1 LEKITLVSGLK
12 EINMSQDNKVIW
24 TEGMFLRPQHFQQQ
38 DRNFQNWVETRCSG
52 LQTYSWG
59 LTKLELD
66 QQMLTL
72 GKIALVFCQGVFP
85 DGTPFC
91 IPDQNSLFAPLE
103 IPPDTKNEI
112 IYLSLPVRRT
122 AGKELTWDNNMDE
135 LSRYRLKEIDVKDT
149 HTQFDQDNVTIQSAE
164 LWIRLRLSSQ
174 NQDAFVTI
182 PIAKII
188 EVKTDKQIILDN
200 SFIPTCLNAGA
211 SNQLIGYSKE
221 IEGMLHHRGE
231 AIGQRL
237 GSPGAGGA
245 AEIVDFLYLQII
257 NRYEPLFSHFNSLTQ
272 LHPERLF
279 SNLILMLGELS
290 TITQTN
296 HRPIA
301 LPAYIHEN
309 LTQSFEP
316 VIAALRKALSWEP
329 SYRAIP
335 IPLEEHQQQI
345 RTAIIADRQL
355 LNTADFILA
364 VNAEMSTDK
373 LRTNLPR
380 QTTIATRE
388 KLYDL
393 VHSQVPGIKLNA
405 LAVAP
410 RQIPFHKGM
419 TYFELDKNHSLW
431 KELEKSGTIAMHFSG
446 DYPGLELEFWAI
458 RG

>member
-1 LEKITLVSGLK
+1 MEKITLVSGLK

-380 QTTIATRE
+380 QITIATRE

-419 TYFELDKNHSLW
+419 MYFELDKNHSLW

>member
-1 LEKITLVSGLK
+1 MAGK
-12 EINMSQDNKVIW
+12 NHMSQNNKVIW

-38 DRNFQNWVETRCSG
+38 ERHFRNWIETRCSG
-52 LQTYSWG
+52 LQSYGWG
-59 LTKLELD
+59 LTAFDLD

-72 GKIALVFCQGVFP
+72 GKIALTSCQGIFP
-85 DGTPFC
+85 DGTPFGAL
-91 IPDQNSLFAPLE
+91 DQDFMLAPLD
-103 IPPDTKNEI
+103 ISPDTKNEI

-122 AGKELTWDNNMDE
+122 AGKELAWENDADE

-149 HTQFDQDNVTIQSAE
+149 HTQLDQDSATLQSGE
-164 LWIRLRLSSQ
+164 LWTRLRLSSQ
-174 NQDAFVTI
+174 NRDAFVSI
-182 PIAKII
+182 PIVKII
-188 EVKTDKQIILDN
+188 EVRTDKQIILDKA
-200 SFIPTCLNAGA
+200 FIPTCLNAGA
-211 SNQLIGYSKE
+211 SNQLMGYVRE

-231 AIGQRL
+231 AIAQRL

-290 TITQTN
+290 TITRTS
-296 HRPIA
+296 HRPAA
-301 LPAYIHEN
+301 LPVYVHEN

-316 VIAALRKALSWEP
+316 AMALLRSALSWEP
-329 SYRAIP
+329 SYRAVP
-335 IPLEEHQQQI
+335 IPLEEHPHQI

-364 VNAEMSTDK
+364 ANADIPAEK
-373 LRTNLPR
+373 LRSNFPR
-380 QTTIATRE
+380 QTTIATVE
-388 KLYDL
+388 KLRDL
-393 VHSQVPGIKLNA
+393 VMSQVPGIRLNA

-419 TYFELDKNHSLW
+419 TYFELDRNHSLW

>member
-1 LEKITLVSGLK
+1 
-12 EINMSQDNKVIW
+12 MSQDNKVIW

-38 DRNFQNWVETRCSG
+38 DRNFQSWVETRCSG

-72 GKIALVFCQGVFP
+72 GKIALALCQGVFP

-91 IPDQNSLFAPLE
+91 IPDQKSLFEPLDV
-103 IPPDTKNEI
+103 PPDTKNKI

-122 AGKELTWDNNMDE
+122 AGKELTWDNNRDE

-174 NQDAFVTI
+174 NKDAFVTI

-200 SFIPTCLNAGA
+200 SFIPTCLNVGA

-335 IPLEEHQQQI
+335 IPLEEHPHQI

-364 VNAEMSTDK
+364 VNADITTEK
-373 LRTNLPR
+373 LRSHLPR

-388 KLYDL
+388 KLHDL
-393 VHSQVPGIKLNA
+393 VMSQVPGIKLNA

-431 KELEKSGTIAMHFSG
+431 KELEKNGTIAMHFSG

>member
-1 LEKITLVSGLK
+1 
-12 EINMSQDNKVIW
+12 MIW

-38 DRNFQNWVETRCSG
+38 DRNLQNWIETRCSG

-59 LTKLELD
+59 LTILELD

-72 GKIALVFCQGVFP
+72 GKIALASCQGVFP
-85 DGTPFC
+85 DGTPFS
-91 IPDQNSLFAPLE
+91 IPGHGSLLIPLE
-103 IPPDTKNEI
+103 IPPDTKNAI

-122 AGKELTWDNNMDE
+122 AGKELTWDNDIDE
-135 LSRYRLKEIDVKDT
+135 LSRYRLKEIDLKDT
-149 HTQFDQDNVTIQSAE
+149 HTQFDQDSITIQSGE
-164 LWIRLRLSSQ
+164 LWTRLRLSSQ

-188 EVKTDKQIILDN
+188 EVQTDKQIILDK
-200 SFIPTCLNAGA
+200 SFIPTCLNTSA
-211 SNQLIGYSKE
+211 SKQLVNYSKE

-257 NRYEPLFSHFNSLTQ
+257 NRYEPLFGHFNSLAQ

-279 SNLILMLGELS
+279 STLILMLGELS
-290 TITQTN
+290 TITETG

-301 LPAYIHEN
+301 LPVYSHEN

-316 VIAALRKALSWEP
+316 LINAIRKALSWEP
-329 SYRAIP
+329 AYRAIP
-335 IPLEEHQQQI
+335 ILLEEHPHQI

-364 VNAEMSTDK
+364 VNADIPTDK
-373 LRTNLPR
+373 LRSHFPR
-380 QTTIATRE
+380 QTTIATVE
-388 KLYDL
+388 KLRDL
-393 VHSQVPGIKLNA
+393 VMSQVPGIKLNA

-410 RQIPFHKGM
+410 RQIPFHKGK

-431 KELEKSGTIAMHFSG
+431 KDLEKSGTIAMHFSG

>member
-1 LEKITLVSGLK
+1 
-12 EINMSQDNKVIW
+12 MSQHNKVIW

-38 DRNFQNWVETRCSG
+38 DRHLQSWIETRCGG
-52 LQTYSWG
+52 LQSYGWG
-59 LTKLELD
+59 LTVFELD

-72 GKIALVFCQGVFP
+72 GKITLTSCQGVFP
-85 DGTPFC
+85 DGTPFSTL
-91 IPDQNSLFAPLE
+91 DQGSILAPLE
-103 IPPDTKNEI
+103 VPPDTKNETL
-112 IYLSLPVRRT
+112 YLSLPLRRT
-122 AGKELTWDNNMDE
+122 AGKELTWENNADE

-149 HTQFDQDNVTIQSAE
+149 HTQFDQDSVTLQSGE
-164 LWIRLRLSSQ
+164 LWARLRLSGQ
-174 NQDAFVTI
+174 NQDAFVSI

-188 EVKTDKQIILDN
+188 EVKTDKQIVLDK

-211 SNQLIGYSKE
+211 SNQLIGYVRE
-221 IEGMLHHRGE
+221 IEGVLHHRGE
-231 AIGQRL
+231 AIAQRL

-257 NRYEPLFSHFNSLTQ
+257 NRYEPLFGHFNSLTQ

-290 TITQTN
+290 TITQMN
-296 HRPIA
+296 HRPPA
-301 LPAYIHEN
+301 LPVYVHEN

-316 VIAALRKALSWEP
+316 VMTLLRSALSWEP

-335 IPLEEHQQQI
+335 IPLEEHPHQI

-364 VNAEMSTDK
+364 ANADIPTEK
-373 LRTNLPR
+373 LRSNFPR
-380 QTTIATRE
+380 QTTIATVE
-388 KLYDL
+388 KLRDL
-393 VHSQVPGIKLNA
+393 VMSQVPGIRLNA

-419 TYFELDKNHSLW
+419 TYFELDRNHSLW

>member
-1 LEKITLVSGLK
+1 
-12 EINMSQDNKVIW
+12 MSQNNKVIW

-38 DRNFQNWVETRCSG
+38 DRNFQSWIETRCSG
-52 LQTYSWG
+52 LQIYSWG
-59 LTKLELD
+59 LTILELD
-66 QQMLTL
+66 QPLLAL
-72 GKIALVFCQGVFP
+72 GKIALASCQGVFP

-91 IPDQNSLFAPLE
+91 IPDQNPLFAPLE

-122 AGKELTWDNNMDE
+122 AGKELTWDNNVDE
-135 LSRYRLKEIDVKDT
+135 LSRYRLKEIDVKDA
-149 HTQFDQDNVTIQSAE
+149 HTQFDQDSITIQSGE
-164 LWIRLRLSSQ
+164 LCTRLRLSSQ

-188 EVKTDKQIILDN
+188 EVQTDKQIVLDK
-200 SFIPTCLNAGA
+200 SFIPTCLNTGA
-211 SNQLIGYSKE
+211 SNQLVGYSKE

-301 LPAYIHEN
+301 LPVYIHEN

-316 VIAALRKALSWEP
+316 VMAELRKALSWEP

-335 IPLEEHQQQI
+335 IPLEEHPHQI

-364 VNAEMSTDK
+364 VNAEMPTDK
-373 LRTNLPR
+373 LRSHLPR

-388 KLYDL
+388 KLHDL
-393 VHSQVPGIKLNA
+393 VMSQVPGIKLNA

>member
-1 LEKITLVSGLK
+1 
-12 EINMSQDNKVIW
+12 MSQNNKVIW

-38 DRNFQNWVETRCSG
+38 DRNFQSWIETRCG
-52 LQTYSWG
+52 ALQSYGWG
-59 LTKLELD
+59 LTLFELD
-66 QQMLTL
+66 QQILTL
-72 GKIALVFCQGVFP
+72 GKIALTSFQGVFP
-85 DGTPFC
+85 DGTPFSTL
-91 IPDQNSLFAPLE
+91 DQDFMLAPLE

-122 AGKELTWDNNMDE
+122 AGKELAWENNVDE

-149 HTQFDQDNVTIQSAE
+149 HTQFDQDSATLQSGE
-164 LWIRLRLSSQ
+164 LWTRLRLSSQ
-174 NQDAFVTI
+174 NRDAFVSI
-182 PIAKII
+182 PLARII
-188 EVKTDKQIILDN
+188 EVRTDKQIILDK

-211 SNQLIGYSKE
+211 SNQLISYVRE
-221 IEGMLHHRGE
+221 IEGMLHHRGN
-231 AIGQRL
+231 AIAQRL

-296 HRPIA
+296 HRPVR
-301 LPAYIHEN
+301 LPVYVHEN
-309 LTQSFEP
+309 LAQSFEP
-316 VIAALRKALSWEP
+316 VMALLRSALSWEP

-335 IPLEEHQQQI
+335 IPLEEHPHQI

-364 VNAEMSTDK
+364 ANADIPTEK
-373 LRTNLPR
+373 LRSNFPR
-380 QTTIATRE
+380 QTTIATVE
-388 KLYDL
+388 KLRDL
-393 VHSQVPGIKLNA
+393 VMSQVPGIKLNA

-419 TYFELDKNHSLW
+419 TYFELDRNHSLW